1 MTAQIVIISD
11 FNAESVGR
19 YLNADVAAPGTEA
32 QVAPYGQVYQLLTA
46 PPENLK
52 DATVLVWTRP
62 EGVIAEYADALG
74 GEEISQDNLLV
85 AVDEFAAGI
94 QRLAGAAR
102 MVLVASWV
110 PTGTGRGLGMLEWTS
125 QGTAQML
132 ARMNLRLAEKLA
144 EVRGVHMLDAGRW
157 LAVAGAGARSTKHWL
172 MMKCPFGEKVCQT
185 AAQDVKAA
193 IRASLGQT
201 RKLVVVDLD
210 NTMWGG
216 IVGDDGWQN
225 LRLGGHDYIGEAF
238 VEFQKSL
245 KALARR
251 GIQIA
256 IVSKNEESVA
266 LEAID
271 QHPEMVLKRGDIC
284 GWRINW
290 NDKAQNIVELVK
302 DLNLG
307 LQSVIFLDDNPTER
321 GRVRE
326 ALPEVLVPDWPENPV
341 NYADALRALDCFDQ
355 TTITAE
361 DRARTRMYVEDRE
374 RKSSASTATSMA
386 EWLAGLDV
394 VIDVVPLDAASMKR
408 TVQLINKT
416 NQMNLTGHRTSEAE
430 LTAWLAAEPHR
441 QAFSVSVGDR
451 FGHLGLTGAFTLQ
464 RKGDALEVVDFVLSC
479 RAMGRKVE
487 DTLAHFWIEQARAA
501 GAARVIAQAVPTAK
515 NMPCLAFL
523 RQADFT
529 EAAANLFERDT
540 TRPYGIVKGITLNTQ
555 AAQADDETAPC

>member
-1 MTAQIVIISD
+1 
-11 FNAESVGR
+11 
-19 YLNADVAAPGTEA
+19 
-32 QVAPYGQVYQLLTA
+32 
-46 PPENLK
+46 
-52 DATVLVWTRP
+52 
-62 EGVIAEYADALG
+62 
-74 GEEISQDNLLV
+74 
-85 AVDEFAAGI
+85 
-94 QRLAGAAR
+94 
-102 MVLVASWV
+102 
-110 PTGTGRGLGMLEWTS
+110 
-125 QGTAQML
+125 
-132 ARMNLRLAEKLA
+132 
-144 EVRGVHMLDAGRW
+144 
-157 LAVAGAGARSTKHWL
+157 
-172 MMKCPFGEKVCQT
+172 
-185 AAQDVKAA
+185 
-193 IRASLGQT
+193 
-201 RKLVVVDLD
+201 
-210 NTMWGG
+210 
-216 IVGDDGWQN
+216 
-225 LRLGGHDYIGEAF
+225 
-238 VEFQKSL
+238 
-245 KALARR
+245 
-251 GIQIA
+251 
-256 IVSKNEESVA
+256 
-266 LEAID
+266 
-271 QHPEMVLKRGDIC
+271 
-284 GWRINW
+284 
-290 NDKAQNIVELVK
+290 
-302 DLNLG
+302 
-307 LQSVIFLDDNPTER
+307 
-321 GRVRE
+321 
-326 ALPEVLVPDWPENPV
+326 
-341 NYADALRALDCFDQ
+341 LRALDCFDQ

-487 DTLAHFWIEQARAA
+487 DTLAHFWVEQARAA